1 MPVPYQC
8 SIQSHHKRLGL
19 YPFQKK
25 TSPASSLT
33 SHLDYLALAAPFDK
47 QVRNRHSNQNIQVAL
62 HIQSQAHLYKHTSSH
77 SCSLLSALETHGS
90 NVDIYTFFI
99 LRMEHPWVSR
109 FSSYAYAW
117 VHCRVCVRQ
126 ELSCNH
132 VFEELIHFAE
142 LNVDRAIQNGLKP
155 FQAISIQ

>member
-1 MPVPYQC
+1 MRLKFDEQLRQLNNEMILMGNM
-8 SIQSHHKRLGL
+8 IQKAI
-19 YPFQKK
+19 Q
-25 TSPASSLT
+25 
-33 SHLDYLALAAPFDK
+33 D
-47 QVRNRHSNQNIQVAL
+47 IQVAL

-109 FSSYAYAW
+109 FSSCAYAW